1 MLFLSLIFLSQFL
14 SLLAAPMPLA
24 GPAVLVQAKRAA
36 VSNLRLPDALPAP
49 PAIKRRHLDERRSR
63 AMTAVSS
70 TRAPSA
76 ATATSCPAPGTAPV
90 NAAAGGETAEKIN
103 INGTFGQ
110 AVALQGGD
118 IQTDVLYPPSAIGSL
133 EIEFKNRDGRTLNV
147 RENKTPAPPPTGF
160 VALEPSS
167 FIVNLAGGTQGL
179 TLQKVDYI
187 FNVANP
193 AVVAAN
199 IAQAQVGKL
208 SADGCQF
215 VIDTALGELEFEAE
229 ENELSLTVADMNGE
243 WGIFVSQ
250 AAVASQAAAEE
261 TPGEEVNVN
270 GTFETAIAVPGGN
283 VKTDILFP
291 ESTRLTVFLTPQAAG
306 ALEVEYNGTNANAI
320 TVTQNANPASPPAG
334 FLFVDRTTFQVA
346 TDTATNPATDIV
358 KVDYIYSEQVKRL
371 VDVNQGV
378 IGKLDPA
385 TNTFITSGLGE
396 FEVELDEN
404 EWTLTVE
411 DLNGEWAI
419 LIPQAALLG

>member
-14 SLLAAPMPLA
+14 SLPAAPMPLA
-24 GPAVLVQAKRAA
+24 GPPALVRAKRAT
-36 VSNLRLPDALPAP
+36 VSHLRLPDALPAP
-49 PAIKRRHLDERRSR
+49 PAIERRHLDERRSR
-63 AMTAVSS
+63 AATAVSS

-76 ATATSCPAPGTAPV
+76 ATATSCPAPGTPPV
-90 NAAAGGETAEKIN
+90 NAAAGAETAQKIN
-103 INGTFGQ
+103 INGTFSQ
-110 AVALQGGD
+110 AVALQGDD

-167 FIVNLAGGTQGL
+167 FIVSLAGGTQGL

-215 VIDTALGELEFEAE
+215 VIDPALGELEFEAE

-270 GTFETAIAVPGGN
+270 GTFGTAIAVPGSN
-283 VKTDILFP
+283 VKTDILFL
-291 ESTRLTVFLTPQAAG
+291 ESAAG

-346 TDTATNPATDIV
+346 TDTATNPAADIV